1 MADVM
6 VTGRMDEAKKNAG
19 LQVLAR
25 EGLNASQAVNLLF
38 ERLAETGNA
47 DFLTGKR
54 ATDEERWRSAARY
67 VDGISRKRVSRFD
80 TMTKAEIKRER
91 LAARGLMGRD

>member
-1 MADVM
+1 MADAM
-6 VTGRMDEAKKNAG
+6 VTGRMDKAKKNAG
-19 LQVLAR
+19 LRVLAS

-38 ERLAETGNA
+38 DRLVETGSA
-47 DFLTGKR
+47 DFLTGQR

-67 VDGISRKRVSRFD
+67 VDGISRKRASRFD
-80 TMTKAEIKRER
+80 AMTKAEIKRER